1 VSREVTCDS
10 RRYRVCDAGSG
21 HTGGVSSL
29 LVQILPVALAIALEP
44 VCIIAALMMPATNRP
59 LANSLAY
66 LGALIGVMLVYGAAV
81 LLVFQHHAVA
91 GGARTDDIV
100 QLLWVLIGVGFL
112 TAFAVILARRPRAV
126 GVQHESRW
134 TRWVERM
141 GPAGAAAVGVFLVNW
156 EMETPALTEILK
168 SRVPTTTALVSL
180 VLFTA
185 VAVSTAVVPVV
196 AYLAAPD
203 QVGGILTATKAWL
216 GRHERVIVLVL
227 CCLVGAVFTYKGAAA
242 LLQQ

>member
-1 VSREVTCDS
+1 V
-10 RRYRVCDAGSG
+10 
-21 HTGGVSSL
+21 
-29 LVQILPVALAIALEP
+29 PVALAIALEP

-100 QLLWVLIGVGFL
+100 QLLWVLIGLGFL
-112 TAFAVILARRPRAV
+112 TAFAVILARRPRPV